1 MTDSHEHQSNVEN
14 IGVRRHSEAIQR
26 EQLLTAYSALS
37 YTNFDSSYTIPV
49 PSSRPDF
56 ASSMPD
62 LDINIA
68 DDNNIFSALDDLVI
82 PAGIEPFTDYDS
94 LHERERLHREVEL
107 LMMQAEQDD
116 EFGVDGLEDDATVTN
131 VTENLWNMGQLN
143 LLYFT
148 CSITSMIP

>member
-1 MTDSHEHQSNVEN
+1 MTDSREHQSNVKN
-14 IGVRRHSEAIQR
+14 IGVRRRLEAIQR

-37 YTNFDSSYTIPV
+37 YTNLDSSYTVPV

-56 ASSMPD
+56 ASSKPD

-82 PAGIEPFTDYDS
+82 PAGIEPLADYDS
-94 LHERERLHREVEL
+94 LHERERLRREVEL

-131 VTENLWNMGQLN
+131 VTDNLRHIGQLN
-143 LLYFT
+143 LLSFT
-148 CSITSMIP
+148 CSIT